1 MRALKMIF
9 AFISASILVT
19 VCVFA
24 SKYDEPIMLSVPS
37 CGIDVECEFVA
48 NGHNLQP
55 VIDNQNVA
63 AWYSPYI
70 FDHAGQDFYGLWD
83 MSVGDEVIFGDA
95 RYTCS
100 FITTGYSCDGITTK
114 DGERPPKADMY
125 LCTCVPGGEQYEIYI
140 IGIDKER

>member
-55 VIDNQNVA
+55 VIDKQNVA
-63 AWYSPYI
+63 AWYPPYI

-83 MSVGDEVIFGDA
+83 ISVGDEVVFGDVIYA
-95 RYTCS
+95 CS
-100 FITTGYSCDGITTK
+100 FITTGYSCDGITAK
-114 DGERPPKADMY
+114 DGEKSPKADMY
-125 LCTCVPGGEQYEIYI
+125 LCTCVPDGEQYEIYI

>member
-1 MRALKMIF
+1 MRAFKGIIVSVMAIC
-9 AFISASILVT
+9 LV
-19 VCVFA
+19 VFVAFA

-37 CGIDVECEFVA
+37 CGIDVKCEFVA
-48 NGHNLQP
+48 NGHNLQS
-55 VIDNQNVA
+55 VIDKQNVA

-83 MSVGDEVIFGDA
+83 MSVGDEVIFGDV

>member
-55 VIDNQNVA
+55 VIDKQNVA

-83 MSVGDEVIFGDA
+83 ISVGDEVVFGDV
-95 RYTCS
+95 RYACS
-100 FITTGYSCDGITTK
+100 FITIGYSCDGITTK
-114 DGERPPKADMY
+114 DGEKPPKADMY
-125 LCTCVPGGEQYEIYI
+125 LCTCVPDGEQYEIYI

>member
-48 NGHNLQP
+48 NGHNLQS
-55 VIDNQNVA
+55 VIDKQNVA
-63 AWYSPYI
+63 AWYPPYI

-83 MSVGDEVIFGDA
+83 ISVGDEVVFGDV

-114 DGERPPKADMY
+114 DGEKPPKADMY
-125 LCTCVPGGEQYEIYI
+125 LCTCVPDGEQYEIYI